1 MTTQYTTT
9 AHTNVQF
16 IVTKSI
22 CNANGYLLPHILFN
36 RIKTIA
42 SYPVKELYSGPIP
55 DISDYTFKMKKN
67 ACIKDKITVQ
77 AQLLKK
83 HPEKFTVNV
92 WVTKKKKDSKVQETL
107 ASALLTFSLSEKNT
121 SYPLVS

>member
-1 MTTQYTTT
+1 MTIQYTTT

-55 DISDYTFKMKKN
+55 DISDYTLDRKSTRLN
-67 ACIKDKITVQ
+67 SSHVKISYAVFC
-77 AQLLKK
+77 L
-83 HPEKFTVNV
+83 
-92 WVTKKKKDSKVQETL
+92 KKKKQPHRRERRTGRQRH
-107 ASALLTFSLSEKNT
+107 
-121 SYPLVS
+121 P